1 MRSPE
6 KNWRRSDARRQSIR
20 EEISICL
27 ISPRTPIRFW
37 PSIRAGV
44 RELEPNHPARAR
56 PRRSDTLSFCD
67 EGQLALRSAWGP
79 FHSAA
84 GLPRPSPGIQPGDRP
99 RPCASRGAA
108 QGAAA
113 RASGHQSR
121 PAVNPSDPRPG
132 PGRTTPH
139 GLVILPHRSRTAPRR
154 RGAAC
159 KRPCRASLTWR
170 VRLPATAQGGRYA
183 FSRTR

>member
-1 MRSPE
+1 MRSSE
-6 KNWRRSDARRQSIR
+6 KKGDGHGPPPVHQGGDFNMSDFTALCHPVPVIDPQGR
-20 EEISICL
+20 EKDRAE
-27 ISPRTPIRFW
+27 
-37 PSIRAGV
+37 PSG
-44 RELEPNHPARAR
+44 
-56 PRRSDTLSFCD
+56 PRRTDTLSFCD
-67 EGQLALRSAWGP
+67 EGQLAPRSAWGP

-84 GLPRPSPGIQPGDRP
+84 GLPRPAPGIPPGDRP

-108 QGAAA
+108 PPGAASPPA
-113 RASGHQSR
+113 RCTRTHR
-121 PAVNPSDPRPG
+121 LRLCPAVNPAEHRPG

-170 VRLPATAQGGRYA
+170 VRLPATAQGGR
-183 FSRTR
+183 

>member
-6 KNWRRSDARRQSIR
+6 KNGDGHGPPPVHQGGDFNMSDFTALCHPVPVIDPQGR
-20 EEISICL
+20 EKDRAE
-27 ISPRTPIRFW
+27 
-37 PSIRAGV
+37 PSG
-44 RELEPNHPARAR
+44 
-56 PRRSDTLSFCD
+56 PRRTDTLSFCD
-67 EGQLALRSAWGP
+67 EGQLAPRSAWGP

-84 GLPRPSPGIQPGDRP
+84 GLPRPAPGIPPGDRP

-113 RASGHQSR
+113 RSSGHQSR

-183 FSRTR
+183 FSATR